1 MMVLC
6 RSSLTSISR
15 QFWCS
20 SMWSMVG
27 GDRHGGWWR
36 VDFLRKMRFNSYV
49 EAGMFSTLRKVTRK
63 NSTLLD
69 L

>member
-20 SMWSMVG
+20 SMCSMVG
-27 GDRHGGWWR
+27 GDRHGDGGGLN
-36 VDFLRKMRFNSYV
+36 LRKMRFNSYV